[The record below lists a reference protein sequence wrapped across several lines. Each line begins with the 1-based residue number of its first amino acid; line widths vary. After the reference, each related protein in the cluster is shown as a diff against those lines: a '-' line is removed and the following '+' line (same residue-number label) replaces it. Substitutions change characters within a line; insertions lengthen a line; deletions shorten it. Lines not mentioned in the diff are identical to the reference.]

1 MAKSDKKK
9 LETPLEKRRKMPK
22 FTENYE
28 ESLIRQLF
36 EEKRKK
42 LDSIDIENVQEQKD
56 QI

>member
-9 LETPLEKRRKMPK
+9 LETPLEKRKKMPK

-36 EEKRKK
+36 EDKKKK
-42 LDSIDIENVQEQKD
+42 LESMDDSID